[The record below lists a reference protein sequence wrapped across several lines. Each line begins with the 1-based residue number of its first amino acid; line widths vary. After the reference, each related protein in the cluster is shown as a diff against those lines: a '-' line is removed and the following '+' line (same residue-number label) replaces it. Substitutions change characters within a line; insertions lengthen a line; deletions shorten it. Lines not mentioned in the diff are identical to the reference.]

1 MTRAG
6 WSFVELMV
14 TIAIIGILTSIA
26 IPALHDMKLKA
37 DAAHV
42 IADFHAIRVAA
53 HDNFAETEVY
63 PSNGRWDRVPA
74 EFVGSLPQGFEFS
87 YRSATYRWRRW
98 SLPNGLPRRR
108 STRALLGLQIRS
120 SDRDLIKAITNVYN
134 GDIWGNNR
142 RITLVIE

>member
-6 WSFVELMV
+6 WAFVELMV
-14 TIAIIGILTSIA
+14 VVTIIGILTSIA
-26 IPALHDMKLKA
+26 IPKLHDVKLKA

-74 EFVGSLPQGFEFS
+74 EFVGSLPRGFEFS

-98 SLPNGLPRRR
+98 SLPSGLPRRR
-108 STRALLGLQIRS
+108 SSRALLGLQIRS
-120 SDRDLIKAITNVYN
+120 SDRDLIKTITNVYN
-134 GDIWGNNR
+134 GDMWGNSR
-142 RITLVIE
+142 RITLVLA